1 MSDETRPPVEGR
13 YIDEDPVPFE
23 DAAGARQAWLQ
34 ARLAVKLPR
43 LVKDTQGH
51 GYQYA
56 ALNDV
61 LAAVEGPLRE
71 QGLSIRFNTW
81 SPTSETLGVRCVVTH
96 VDGWSESAEMMAAP
110 AEVIGGRM
118 SPMQMR
124 GAFITYA
131 CRYTLLCVL
140 GTTADVDTDA
150 AAHDD
155 PPPRARE
162 TPYVRNKRL
171 MEGEVEVEPDDGC
184 PF

>member
-1 MSDETRPPVEGR
+1 MSDEAKVVVQGAYKNEMYPAGDGST
-13 YIDEDPVPFE
+13 
-23 DAAGARQAWLQ
+23 GARHEWLK
-34 ARLAVKLPR
+34 ARMAVKLPR

-71 QGLSIRFNTW
+71 VGLSIRFNTW

-150 AAHDD
+150 SAHDD

-162 TPYVRNKRL
+162 TPYVRRKREAE
-171 MEGEVEVEPDDGC
+171 EGADDDC